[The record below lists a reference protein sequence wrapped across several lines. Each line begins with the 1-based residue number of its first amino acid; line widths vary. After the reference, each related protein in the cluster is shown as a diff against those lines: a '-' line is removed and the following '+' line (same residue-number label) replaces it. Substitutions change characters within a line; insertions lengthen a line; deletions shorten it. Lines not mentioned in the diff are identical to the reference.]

1 MSTVFLD
8 LPSGERVRLREDVAV
23 SILMI
28 VMEIGFKH
36 GQLKAFPSNKTLHSA
51 LKHRGI
57 SIKERMLY
65 YYKAYLIQEKWFW
78 CVRRPLQ
85 STVYFLSRKALR
97 AYAHLCRGF
106 ENVKSLI
113 YKYCNKLQRKDLYIE
128 PKKVS
133 SASREETP
141 EEANRRFEEV
151 MAYYRGERREK

>member
-8 LPSGERVRLREDVAV
+8 LPDGKRIRLREDVAV

-106 ENVKSLI
+106 DNVKSLI
-113 YKYCNKLQRKDLYIE
+113 YKYCNKLQRKTLKE
-128 PKKVS
+128 SKRVP

-141 EEANRRFEEV
+141 EEANRRFKEV
-151 MAYYRGERREK
+151 MDYYLGRRKEK